1 MHQSRCCNLLP
12 FSCDVYWV
20 ALNLDVEYTEY
31 IYYIGRKLR
40 KHRKVMIDY

>member
-31 IYYIGRKLR
+31 IYRKEAQ
-40 KHRKVMIDY
+40 KGDD